1 MVEEEMKFILFFIF
15 FIISL
20 SAIAKSERKL
30 FLVFIKPNSTLVD
43 LQTDQVFSNQKGFY
57 ANVLERNTERRD
69 QFYVY
74 NKSGKAEFL
83 IDSHDIVDIENDIK
97 LLTEE
102 RGNVIFPP
110 PTQFKT
116 TNKIFSFE
124 SEFNF
129 NLDQVDLSSLNEFL
143 QSDVN
148 NITAS
153 RFKINTHLISV
164 LPINAGINLNY
175 QTSSWHDQNKIN
187 SRISILSTGPEFKF
201 RMIERDTYRMSA
213 LISYEFCPI
222 YSINS
227 DQGTDKFSAFLWD
240 LGLQNVVD
248 TKLGNFNFGLDFRK
262 HYLTFKNSTRAIPTI
277 YSNEYSVTSLGIS
290 IGYKLDWEL

>member
-1 MVEEEMKFILFFIF
+1 MVEEKMKFILFFIL
-15 FIISL
+15 IIFSF
-20 SAIAKSERKL
+20 SVMAKSERKL
-30 FLVFIKPNSTLVD
+30 FLVFIKPNSNLVD
-43 LQTDQVFSNQKGFY
+43 LQTDKIYTNKKGFY

-69 QFYVY
+69 HFYVY
-74 NKSGKAEFL
+74 NKSGKAEYL
-83 IDSHDIVDIENDIK
+83 IDSHDIVEIDNDIK

-110 PTQFKT
+110 PSQFKT

-153 RFKINTHLISV
+153 RFKLNTHFISV

-187 SRISILSTGPEFKF
+187 TRISILSTGPEFKF
-201 RMIERDTYRMSA
+201 RLIEKDTYQMSA
-213 LISYEFCPI
+213 LISYEVCPI

-227 DQGTDKFSAFLWD
+227 DQGTDKFSTYLWD
-240 LGLQNVVD
+240 LGWQNIVD
-248 TKLGNFNFGLDFRK
+248 TKLGNLNFGFDYRK

-277 YSNEYSVTSLGIS
+277 YSKEYSVTSLGVS